1 MHVPS
6 VSAPVLDEA
15 ARSLTASSH
24 EHDTAEQLMAIKSQH
39 ELYCRKLEEMSRLN
53 RSLKAAN
60 SSLKQQNKKL
70 TERLASGQQDKKELQ
85 AKETELKELMEEGQ
99 KLAAINGK
107 QSAEL
112 KRLRQEVSQMNV
124 ITKARDSALSELQSA
139 CKKISTLEQELK
151 ETKGL
156 SSFINNSLFLF
167 IIFRAT

>member
-1 MHVPS
+1 M
-6 VSAPVLDEA
+6 DEA

-24 EHDTAEQLMAIKSQH
+24 NHDAAEQLIAIKSQH

-53 RSLKAAN
+53 RSLKSTN

-70 TERLASGQQDKKELQ
+70 VERIASSQQDKKELE

-112 KRLRQEVSQMNV
+112 KRLRQELSQMNV
-124 ITKARDSALSELQSA
+124 ITKARDTALTELQAA
-139 CKKISTLEQELK
+139 CKKVNVLEQELK

-156 SSFINNSLFLF
+156 SSSFNYLLFSF
-167 IIFRAT
+167 IIFRATRNS